1 MGRTLLKIIVCIM
14 VAILVVIFV
23 FWLCMHYEINY
34 KKTVCDTSVSPD
46 GKYELTLQ
54 AVGEPDWPFGPANG
68 RLILKAGED
77 HISQTD
83 FTLRDDGKKIR
94 SSCWKV
100 TWYDKYVEV
109 ILSGEEQSDEQVLLY
124 FNCEVEVNEKPCAH
138 ELRRSYIRDSSHRG
152 ESVNPLLRR
161 CPFAAGKAPRS

>member
-1 MGRTLLKIIVCIM
+1 M
-14 VAILVVIFV
+14 
-23 FWLCMHYEINY
+23 
-34 KKTVCDTSVSPD
+34 
-46 GKYELTLQ
+46 TLQ

-161 CPFAAGKAPRS
+161 CPFAAGKALRS